1 MGSHTLIN
9 DVTNYS
15 SALVRGGNMTMRQ
28 IVDKAVG
35 KFFSRKL
42 MVWLTATGLLAFA
55 DLTSS
60 DWVAISLVYI
70 GTQGLADIAAKW
82 KHGS

>member
-1 MGSHTLIN
+1 
-9 DVTNYS
+9 
-15 SALVRGGNMTMRQ
+15 MTMRA

-35 KFFSRKL
+35 KLFSRKL

-70 GTQGLADIAAKW
+70 GAEGLADIAARW
-82 KHGS
+82 KHGGN